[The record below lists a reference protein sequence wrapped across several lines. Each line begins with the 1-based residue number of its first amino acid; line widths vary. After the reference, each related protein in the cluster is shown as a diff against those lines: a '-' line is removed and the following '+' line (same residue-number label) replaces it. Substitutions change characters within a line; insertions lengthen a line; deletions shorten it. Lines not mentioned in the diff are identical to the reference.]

1 MEGKMEFDLERHT
14 LQSGVSCH
22 SRTVTFAFRGSEAQY
37 TGIKPVRN
45 IEKIEL
51 LFDQ

>member
-1 MEGKMEFDLERHT
+1 MYKEGEVLPEREWP
-14 LQSGVSCH
+14 LIIVWDEDAE
-22 SRTVTFAFRGSEAQY
+22 RVPD
-37 TGIKPVRN
+37 GIKPVRN